1 MDRILFA
8 IEVDFPKILV
18 PGLPENTS
26 NVNNE
31 CAGKENHCIPYVDS
45 FLKHWHIFILLFSY

>member
-45 FLKHWHIFILLFSY
+45 FLKH